1 MILESKWASALI
13 RVPALFRA
21 PRLTLALVPALTA
34 AFLVGGCDA
43 PDTPPPPTPESSPA
57 LEAAQADEGSR
68 ALAPEQEAF
77 WAALLAH
84 CGNAY
89 EGEVSDVTPY
99 YADGVVGRRAVI
111 HFLDCSED
119 RIHVPFH
126 LDDNHSRNWIVTRV
140 GGTLRLKHDHRN
152 PDGTE
157 EAISQYGGDAPVPG
171 LATRQIFP
179 ADGHTA
185 EILPDRADNFWFL
198 DFIDEQTLQYGV
210 HWPRLGH
217 SVRFSF
223 DLSRTVET
231 PPHPWGYEP
240 DRMDPEDPR

>member
-1 MILESKWASALI
+1 MILRSKWAAAPNRTRVSPRAL
-13 RVPALFRA
+13 
-21 PRLTLALVPALTA
+21 RLAVTLVPALLLA
-34 AFLVGGCDA
+34 SLAGGCDA
-43 PDTPPPPTPESSPA
+43 ADTPPSSAEESSPA
-57 LEAAQADEGSR
+57 LEAAHADEGSR

-89 EGEVSDVTPY
+89 EGQVSDVTPY
-99 YADGVVGRRAVI
+99 YADGLVGRRAVI

-126 LDDNHSRNWIVTRV
+126 LDDNRSRNWIVTRE

-152 PDGTE
+152 ADGTE
-157 EAISQYGGDAPVPG
+157 EAISQYGGDAPTPG

-179 ADGHTA
+179 ADAHTA
-185 EILPDRADNFWFL
+185 DILPDRADNFWFL
-198 DFIDEQTLQYGV
+198 DFVDEGTLQYGV

-240 DRMDPEDPR
+240 DRPNPGDG